1 MLVRQR
7 SWVVLILQMILI
19 VFSATL
25 AWLLR
30 FDFRLPYSE
39 VLLRALPVL
48 LLMRMAAIKRFGLL
62 HGYWRYSGI
71 SDAADVLQA
80 VGLGSLGF
88 ILAEHWV
95 LGVRA
100 FPFSVYLIEAGMTAA
115 LLGGIRFLSRA
126 VMQGVEAGKADGPRT
141 RALIV
146 GAGAAGAM
154 LVRELKTHGIYQA
167 VAFVDDDPNKRGV
180 KFCGLPVLGEIH
192 EIPEIVPE
200 NQIDEILIAIPSASG
215 KEMRRIT
222 EVCQATRC
230 RFRTIPGLGEFIE
243 GKASVEQLREVN
255 LEDLL
260 GRDPIKLDLA
270 QVKQFLEGRVVM
282 VTGAAGSIGSELCR
296 QIAKSSP
303 KLLVCLDQAETPLFN
318 LQQEIKRLENCKLQF
333 VIADI
338 TDSARMRQ
346 VIRQCRV
353 QAIFHAAAYKHVP
366 LMEDNVPEALKNNVF
381 GLQSLVEIA
390 EECGCEDFLLVSS
403 DKAVNP
409 TSFMGCTKRVC
420 ELLLASRS
428 LLKMRCVSVRFGNA
442 LGSQGSVVPLFR
454 EQIRQRRTITI
465 THPEMTRYFMTIP
478 EAVSLILQAF
488 VIGRSGDILV
498 LDMGDP
504 IRILDMAR
512 TLVRTSGFTEDEVR
526 IVYTGLRPGEKLA
539 EELFYPFEEL
549 KQTAVAKVLRT
560 STARQTSRD
569 IQQDLAQLAL
579 SMLNPNSDMIRHQ
592 IKKIVPQ
599 YRWDY
604 KPTEEELGAV
614 SFVGTKKGQES
625 EPLSFRRGA
634 D

>member
-1 MLVRQR
+1 
-7 SWVVLILQMILI
+7 
-19 VFSATL
+19 
-25 AWLLR
+25 
-30 FDFRLPYSE
+30 
-39 VLLRALPVL
+39 
-48 LLMRMAAIKRFGLL
+48 
-62 HGYWRYSGI
+62 
-71 SDAADVLQA
+71 
-80 VGLGSLGF
+80 
-88 ILAEHWV
+88 
-95 LGVRA
+95 
-100 FPFSVYLIEAGMTAA
+100 
-115 LLGGIRFLSRA
+115 
-126 VMQGVEAGKADGPRT
+126 
-141 RALIV
+141 
-146 GAGAAGAM
+146 
-154 LVRELKTHGIYQA
+154 
-167 VAFVDDDPNKRGV
+167 
-180 KFCGLPVLGEIH
+180 
-192 EIPEIVPE
+192 
-200 NQIDEILIAIPSASG
+200 
-215 KEMRRIT
+215 
-222 EVCQATRC
+222 
-230 RFRTIPGLGEFIE
+230 
-243 GKASVEQLREVN
+243 
-255 LEDLL
+255 
-260 GRDPIKLDLA
+260 
-270 QVKQFLEGRVVM
+270 
-282 VTGAAGSIGSELCR
+282 
-296 QIAKSSP
+296 
-303 KLLVCLDQAETPLFN
+303 
-318 LQQEIKRLENCKLQF
+318 
-333 VIADI
+333 
-338 TDSARMRQ
+338 MRQ